1 MGYRSGKTTK
11 KIISVEHK
19 KINQEINHSVLISS
33 MGLSTEWE
41 KKQQNLTQR
50 SQQAKI
56 STKKRVGMEK
66 DIAWKLLINIFPFG
80 LLILEPNF
88 IGASCATIWNTLNS
102 CV

>member
-1 MGYRSGKTTK
+1 MSYRSGKTTK

-19 KINQEINHSVLISS
+19 KINQEINHSVLINS
-33 MGLSTEWE
+33 MGRGAEWE
-41 KKQQNLTQR
+41 KTQQNLTQYSR
-50 SQQAKI
+50 QARFL
-56 STKKRVGMEK
+56 TKKGIGMEK
-66 DIAWKLLINIFPFG
+66 DIVWNLLINLFPFG